1 MGEDKQQG
9 STQQKEPNTLSA
21 ERQRFL
27 SDKNAWLDVKDK
39 AERLVIADEIKS
51 MPVIAKTVQLLDI
64 LLEIGLQSLDQT

>member
-9 STQQKEPNTLSA
+9 STQHKESNTLSA

-51 MPVIAKTVQLLDI
+51 MPVIAKTV
-64 LLEIGLQSLDQT
+64 